1 MLSVLYPH
9 LQLVNSIP
17 FFNYTHER
25 SIPFRACD
33 FFDELVARFAS
44 NPDEFDG
51 KNHQLFSRPHIQEL
65 AEELLN
71 TVSELITLYYVVERL
86 MMKLTSFQGTCMQ
99 CTSYKIFVRCETVS
113 P

>member
-1 MLSVLYPH
+1 MCVVQVSHRRLIETLQLLIFIHVHLCFE

-17 FFNYTHER
+17 FFNYNHER

-44 NPDEFDG
+44 NPEEFDG
-51 KNHQLFSRPHIQEL
+51 KSNQLFSRPHIQEL

-71 TVSELITLYYVVERL
+71 LVSE
-86 MMKLTSFQGTCMQ
+86 
-99 CTSYKIFVRCETVS
+99 
-113 P
+113 

>member
-1 MLSVLYPH
+1 M
-9 LQLVNSIP
+9 NSIP

-51 KNHQLFSRPHIQEL
+51 KSNQLFSRPHIQEL

-71 TVSELITLYYVVERL
+71 MVSVHMKRMVCIVENLYYRR
-86 MMKLTSFQGTCMQ
+86 SGFN
-99 CTSYKIFVRCETVS
+99 CEYLLIANCKFFYVLQLIDLQT
-113 P
+113 

>member
-1 MLSVLYPH
+1 M
-9 LQLVNSIP
+9 NSIP

-44 NPDEFDG
+44 NPEEFDG
-51 KNHQLFSRPHIQEL
+51 KSNQLFSRPHIQEL

-71 TVSELITLYYVVERL
+71 MVSQWEIRREKKFNVC
-86 MMKLTSFQGTCMQ
+86 S
-99 CTSYKIFVRCETVS
+99 VS
-113 P
+113 WKW

>member
-1 MLSVLYPH
+1 M
-9 LQLVNSIP
+9 NSIP

-51 KNHQLFSRPHIQEL
+51 KSNQLFSRPHIEEL

-71 TVSELITLYYVVERL
+71 VVSEHGFCHIENFYKKVLYL
-86 MMKLTSFQGTCMQ
+86 
-99 CTSYKIFVRCETVS
+99 
-113 P
+113 